1 MTTVRLSPPFL
12 IAPILFAVVSAVMTI
27 GGLPVLAQTPESQD
41 AGAELLDTSG
51 PSAQQRP
58 DTGLQSG
65 EDSSKNPLPNPL
77 EDARDRIYY
86 PGDTERFKPLA
97 RKLGGNIL
105 LDQKEIWTSPFHM
118 HAKDSKWWILFG
130 AATAALIVTD
140 NKTSTLLENSRGQ
153 VTWGNNISKIGTSY
167 TLIPLVAGFY
177 GFGVWR
183 NDPKAREVG
192 VLGAEALLD
201 SLIVV
206 EVLKPIAGRN
216 RPNSTNEA
224 GHFFEGGGS
233 FPSGHAIESWTIA
246 SLLTHEYGHTKIVPI
261 VAIGLASV
269 VSAARFAAQQHY
281 ASDIV
286 AGGAMGWFIGG
297 YVYQTHMDHAI
308 HQHGVS
314 ARILPQFEPST
325 RTYGLS
331 IALQSAPAY

>member
-1 MTTVRLSPPFL
+1 MMIRGLSASVL
-12 IAPILFAVVSAVMTI
+12 IALLAT
-27 GGLPVLAQTPESQD
+27 GGLAALAQSPESAD
-41 AGAELLDTSG
+41 IGAGLLDTPG
-51 PSAQQRP
+51 ASAQQQP
-58 DTGLQSG
+58 EAGLQSG
-65 EDSSKNPLPNPL
+65 EGASRNPLPNPI

-86 PGDTERFKPLA
+86 PGDTERFKPLLT
-97 RKLGGNIL
+97 KLGGNIL

-130 AATAALIVTD
+130 AATVALIATD
-140 NKTSTLLENSRGQ
+140 HKTSTLLENSRGQ
-153 VTWGNNISKIGTSY
+153 ISWGNNISKIGTSY

-216 RPNSTNEA
+216 RPNSTNEG

-233 FPSGHAIESWTIA
+233 FPSGHAIQAWTIA

-261 VAIGLASV
+261 VAIGLASI
-269 VSAARFAAQQHY
+269 VSVARIAAQQHY
-281 ASDIV
+281 ASDV
-286 AGGAMGWFIGG
+286 VVGGAMGWFIGS
-297 YVYQTHMDHAI
+297 YVYNTHMDHAI
-308 HQHGVS
+308 HSHGVS
-314 ARILPQFEPST
+314 ARIFPQFEPRS
-325 RTYGLS
+325 RTYALS
-331 IALQSAPAY
+331 LAVQTTPEY